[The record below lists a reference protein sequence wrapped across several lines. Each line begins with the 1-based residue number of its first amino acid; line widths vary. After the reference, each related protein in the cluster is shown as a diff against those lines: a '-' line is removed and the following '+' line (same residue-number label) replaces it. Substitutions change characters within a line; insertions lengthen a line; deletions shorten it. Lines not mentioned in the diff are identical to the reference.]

1 MDANK
6 IIEALKGLD
15 PENNEHWTADGA
27 PKLSALKIEGV
38 TRAEVVKAA
47 PHFNRLNPSTE
58 TPASIEAALKTSQA
72 SGVPD
77 TDEITVASAER
88 DEAKDIL
95 GKAAL
100 AHRET
105 GKEVQK
111 AMALLDEK
119 ERALAALIGQRS
131 SQHDIMD
138 YIAASNARRLEQA
151 RKDGRFKDAED
162 KAAVKKA
169 AIAEAASKE

>member
-1 MDANK
+1 MSEK

-58 TPASIEAALKTSQA
+58 TPAMVEAALKTSQA

-77 TDEITVASAER
+77 TDAITLATAER
-88 DEAKDIL
+88 DDAKDIL
-95 GKAAL
+95 EKAAL

-111 AMALLDEK
+111 AMTNLDEK
-119 ERALAALIGQRS
+119 ERELAALIGQRS

-151 RKDGRFKDAED
+151 RKEGRFKDAED
-162 KAAVKKA
+162 KAAIKKA
-169 AIAEAASKE
+169 ALEDAKSKE